1 MSLPTQYLTSVKNL
15 EGILNAIKGA
25 QAPERFT
32 NGFLQSLEYS
42 SSSDRLIIGVL
53 KAIGFIDDSGKPKQR
68 YFEFLDQTQSERV
81 LAEGVREAYID
92 LFRVNIKANEL
103 SKTDIV
109 NKFKTLSQGQLS
121 DSVLDKMAMTFTAL
135 VKLGDFSHATRPEGE
150 AGGAGSQ
157 HGANPKSVDKPPS
170 LADKSHTS
178 DGHDELMDLRRKP
191 VLLGG
196 LVYAIEIH
204 LPESR
209 DPAVYDA
216 LFRSLKEHL
225 LWQ

>member
-32 NGFLQSLEYS
+32 NGFLQSLEYN
-42 SSSDRLIIGVL
+42 SSSDRLIVGVL
-53 KAIGFIDDSGKPKQR
+53 KALGFLDDSGRPKQR

-81 LAEGVREAYID
+81 LAEGVREAYAD
-92 LFRVNIKANEL
+92 LFRVNIKANDL
-103 SKTDIV
+103 SKTEVV
-109 NKFKTLSQGQLS
+109 NKLKTLSQGQLS
-121 DSVLDKMAMTFTAL
+121 ESVLDKMAMTFTAL
-135 VKLGDFSHATRPEGE
+135 VKLADFSQTPKTDADALDDSVQKSAIGKSAPILPPPPDS
-150 AGGAGSQ
+150 SQ
-157 HGANPKSVDKPPS
+157 S
-170 LADKSHTS
+170 T
-178 DGHDELMDLRRKP
+178 DGHESHPDLRRKHAQ
-191 VLLGG
+191 LGG